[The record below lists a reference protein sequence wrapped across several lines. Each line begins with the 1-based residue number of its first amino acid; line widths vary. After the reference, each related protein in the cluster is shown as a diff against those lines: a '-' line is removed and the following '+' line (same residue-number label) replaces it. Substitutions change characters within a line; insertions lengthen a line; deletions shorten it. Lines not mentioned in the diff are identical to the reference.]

1 MIVKEVLKTTKEL
14 GQHVVPSKEPH
25 KELSSSVGVHNLTEL
40 RARLEE
46 RMLLTVHNENR
57 TITANKEV
65 WPSFNSTPNEEEYDE
80 EISRGTF

>member
-1 MIVKEVLKTTKEL
+1 MIVKEVLKTTVEL
-14 GQHVVPSKEPH
+14 GQNVVPPKQPH

-65 WPSFNSTPNEEEYDE
+65 WPSFNSTSDDEDYEE
-80 EISRGTF
+80 